1 MRLLLI
7 ITILLFQ
14 KFTVTEQLKKCWSS
28 YVQGRC
34 RKICKVTEMRE
45 VLCENGRYCC
55 LNIKEVEARKRITK
69 RPRPKPI
76 TYALTLPQDYDT
88 SMENSSYPNPDSP

>member
-7 ITILLFQ
+7 IAILLFQ
-14 KFTVTEQLKKCWSS
+14 KSTVTEQRKKCWID

-34 RKICKVTEMRE
+34 RKVCKVTEIRE
-45 VLCENGRYCC
+45 LLCKNGGYCC
-55 LNIKEVEARKRITK
+55 LSIKEVEARKRITNP
-69 RPRPKPI
+69 PRPKPI

-88 SMENSSYPNPDSP
+88 PMENISSPNPDSP